1 MNPIIREAIPSKT
14 AIFRLNIFANDKDM
28 RATIT
33 PLNADTSS
41 IHTKRVVGELIFPT
55 FFTKIFNFFMKQNN
69 SKKFK
74 ILINNQINILKFL
87 IGKNIKK

>member
-1 MNPIIREAIPSKT
+1 
-14 AIFRLNIFANDKDM
+14 
-28 RATIT
+28 
-33 PLNADTSS
+33 
-41 IHTKRVVGELIFPT
+41 
-55 FFTKIFNFFMKQNN
+55 MKQNN